1 MAEPRQKKRV
11 MYDSIILDIFKSHF
25 RAGVKSFGFERPEI
39 EQVASKLKVQLPG
52 NKGDLIYTY
61 RFRKKLPKAITD
73 TAPAGFEWI
82 VRLAGRAKYRF
93 VLTKINRI
101 VPNPKLI
108 EIKIP
113 DATPEIITKHAKG
126 DEQALL
132 AKVRYNRLIDIFL
145 RVTAYSL
152 QSHLRTTVPD
162 VGQIETDELYV
173 AVRNTGQQF
182 IVPVQAKAGRDQLG
196 IVQVEQDLAL
206 CQHAFPELTPKLV
219 AVQFMKDEEGHI
231 IVMFELVLQ
240 GDQLKIADEKHYRL
254 VQASSIT
261 NEDLNTM
268 AQMSD

>member
-1 MAEPRQKKRV
+1 
-11 MYDSIILDIFKSHF
+11 MYDSIILDIFQTHYSPN
-25 RAGVKSFGFERPEI
+25 AKSFGFERSEI
-39 EQVASKLKVQLPG
+39 EQVAAKLRVQLPG

-61 RFRKKLPKAITD
+61 RFRKKLPKAIRD
-73 TAPAGFEWI
+73 KAPAEFEWI
-82 VRLAGRAKYRF
+82 IRLAGRGKYRF

-113 DATPEIITKHAKG
+113 DATPEIIAKHAKG

-132 AKVRYNRLIDIFL
+132 AKVRYNRLIDVFL

-152 QSHLRTTVPD
+152 QSHLRTTVPE

-182 IVPVQAKAGRDQLG
+182 IVPVQAKVGRDQLG

-206 CQHAFPELTPKLV
+206 CQHAFPDLTPKLV
-219 AVQFMKDEEGHI
+219 AVQFMKDESGET

-254 VQASSIT
+254 VPAGSIT
-261 NEDLNTM
+261 KDDLAMM
-268 AQMSD
+268 ARLSD

>member
-1 MAEPRQKKRV
+1 
-11 MYDSIILDIFKSHF
+11 MYDSIILDIFRSHH
-25 RAGVKSFGFERPEI
+25 GSNVKAFGFARTEI
-39 EQVASKLKVQLPG
+39 EQVASKLKVQLPS

-61 RFRKKLPKAITD
+61 RFRKKLPLEITR

-82 VRLAGRAKYRF
+82 IRLAGRGKYRF

-101 VPNPKLI
+101 VPNAKLI

-113 DATPEIITKHAKG
+113 DATPEIIAKYAKG

-132 AKVRYNRLIDIFL
+132 AKVRYNRLIDVFL

-182 IVPVQAKAGRDQLG
+182 IVPVQAKVGRDQLG

-219 AVQFMKDEEGHI
+219 AVQFMKDEQSEV

-254 VQASSIT
+254 VPGTSIT
-261 NEDLNTM
+261 KEDLEMM
-268 AQMSD
+268 AQLSD